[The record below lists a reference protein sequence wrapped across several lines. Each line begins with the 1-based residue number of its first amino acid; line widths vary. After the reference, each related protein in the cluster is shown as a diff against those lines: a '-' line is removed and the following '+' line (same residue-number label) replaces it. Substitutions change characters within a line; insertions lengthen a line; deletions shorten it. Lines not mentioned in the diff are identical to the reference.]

1 MRIVALDDD
10 ALQLELFR
18 RAIEGMGHACRTH
31 LTGAS
36 LMKDMRRETFD
47 LLIVDWQL
55 PDTSGPDVVR
65 WVREN
70 VGTHLPIL
78 FVTSRHEERDII
90 EGLGSGADDFM
101 IKPVRVGELTARV
114 TALLRRAYPA
124 VSSGTME
131 FGPYRFVPDSRT
143 LLISGRT
150 VELKNREYDLALFL
164 FQNMGRLLSRD
175 HLREII
181 WGHSADVISRSLD
194 THISRLRSQ
203 LDLRPANGYMVTA
216 VYGVG
221 YRFEAVTPRPD
232 DGPATGSAP
241 PPAAADTASAP

>member
-18 RAIEGMGHACRTH
+18 RATEAMGHACRTH
-31 LTGAS
+31 LTGAA
-36 LMKDMRRETFD
+36 LMKDLRRETFD

-55 PDTSGPDVVR
+55 PDTTGPDVVR
-65 WVREN
+65 WVRDN
-70 VGTHLPIL
+70 VGPQLPIL

-90 EGLGSGADDFM
+90 EGMGSGADDFM

-114 TALLRRAYPA
+114 SALLRRAYPA
-124 VSSGTME
+124 VSGATTE
-131 FGPYRFVPDSRT
+131 FGPYRFQPESRT
-143 LLISGRT
+143 LEIDGRP

-203 LDLRPANGYMVTA
+203 LDLRPANGYIVTA

-221 YRFEAVTPRPD
+221 YRFEAVTARTQE
-232 DGPATGSAP
+232 AGSTDAGEPHGQAP
-241 PPAAADTASAP
+241 TP